1 MDLSMEY
8 NNGFVDGIDLSCT
21 PVRRS
26 LLIGKSN
33 SPLPRIRC
41 CVWGGSLPAK
51 KSMLSAAGVFQLE
64 RR

>member
-1 MDLSMEY
+1 
-8 NNGFVDGIDLSCT
+8 
-21 PVRRS
+21 
-26 LLIGKSN
+26 LIGKSN

>member
-1 MDLSMEY
+1 MDLSMEH
-8 NNGFVDGIDLSCT
+8 NNEFVDGIDLSCT

-51 KSMLSAAGVFQLE
+51 KSMLSAAGVF
-64 RR
+64 